1 MNPLHVLRLH
11 PDRGGEFSSDLL
23 QDFCRGEGILQS
35 FTLPASPQK
44 NGIAEHRIGL
54 VMEVAR
60 TSMIHAAAPHFLW
73 PFADVTFDESVPFYY
88 LFPYLT
94 APLPPRPLFLA
105 PDPVE
110 VAVDSCAAWGGAT
123 RGAASGGAEPAG
135 AKPGGTA
142 PACTEPGVAEYEGAE
157 PGGAEPERAEPG
169 GADPERNEPGGTLSI
184 RGPRGTLLRREPL
197 SPPQL
202 CEWFTWRTRLRSGA
216 AKAGGPATGGTGAGA
231 AGGTRAAGHGGAR
244 TGGTGAAG
252 AGGAAGVD
260 TGGTGAAGAG
270 GAAGVGAGGT
280 IAGAARGT
288 RAAGPGGART
298 RGTGAAGSGGAG
310 CVGVGNPGAG
320 CYVMLSFAFTNEMP
334 ESNLLRAASPTLT
347 CLLAT
352 VVTDPS
358 FESTAASALIAEL
371 VDFATACRLDY
382 AASLVAESESDCPP
396 SVKGECALGTDV
408 LEDRQEDFGCFAAA
422 VTHLV
427 SMHIAPEGDPDA
439 LAIPTPCSYAE
450 AITGP

>member
-1 MNPLHVLRLH
+1 MRLLPIFCGRLRSGTLRISSTSDPVSPCRNLANTALDGGGWRCIGVLGLGSRALVHDTSTDKLSARAIPCVFHSFPPDAPGWEFYH
-11 PDRGGEFSSDLL
+11 PTSR
-23 QDFCRGEGILQS
+23 RV
-35 FTLPASPQK
+35 LPSQ
-44 NGIAEHRIGL
+44 
-54 VMEVAR
+54 
-60 TSMIHAAAPHFLW
+60 
-73 PFADVTFDESVPFYY
+73 DVTFDESVPFYY

-105 PDPVE
+105 P
-110 VAVDSCAAWGGAT
+110 AVDSCAAWGGAT

-320 CYVMLSFAFTNEMP
+320 CYVMLSFAFT
-334 ESNLLRAASPTLT
+334 SV
-347 CLLAT
+347 CL
-352 VVTDPS
+352 PS
-358 FESTAASALIAEL
+358 Y
-371 VDFATACRLDY
+371 VR
-382 AASLVAESESDCPP
+382 
-396 SVKGECALGTDV
+396 V
-408 LEDRQEDFGCFAAA
+408 LHAWCEH
-422 VTHLV
+422 V
-427 SMHIAPEGDPDA
+427 
-439 LAIPTPCSYAE
+439 
-450 AITGP
+450 